1 MSGDFSGDF
10 SGRRLHLIGIG
21 GAGMSGLALAAH
33 ELGALVTGSDR
44 ERSSYTER
52 LAEAGIDV
60 SFGHDAANVAEDAD
74 VVVSTAIID
83 SNPELVAARE
93 RGLKVLHRSDLL
105 AELVETR
112 GLSIAVAGTHG
123 KTTTTAMIAHVLDAL
138 GEDPSYFVGGEVTIG
153 PRTTNAHL
161 GSGEIVVIEADESD
175 GSFRRYAPDI
185 SVITNIEFEHPETWS
200 GIDELIEAFAAFA
213 AKSGQLVLP
222 AVHKRIAEVDP
233 QARALTFGIEP
244 EVAQLT
250 ASLVETPANPA
261 TGTSFEL
268 LGRQVQLG
276 VRGRHNVS
284 NALAAI
290 GALDLAG
297 IEPARSIPA
306 LASFGGV
313 ARRFELIGRHAS
325 GAAVYDDY
333 AHHPTEVRAALTAAR
348 EASGDGRVVA
358 VFMPHL
364 YSRTRAYTREFA
376 EALSLADVIVVM
388 DIYPARE
395 RAADFP
401 GVTGWLQATRVADVA
416 RGKPVYYE
424 PHFADAKLVVERT
437 LRAGDLCIGIGAGD
451 IHKFTRELI
460 EEGAA

>member
-1 MSGDFSGDF
+1 MNGGF
-10 SGRRLHLIGIG
+10 SGRKLHLIGIG

-44 ERSSYTER
+44 EQSSYTER

-60 SFGHDAANVAEDAD
+60 SFGHDAANVPEGAD
-74 VVVSTAIID
+74 VVVSTAILE
-83 SNPELVAARE
+83 SNPELAAARE
-93 RGLKVLHRSDLL
+93 RGLNVLHRSELL

-123 KTTTTAMIAHVLDAL
+123 KTTTTAMIAHVLDVL

-161 GSGEIVVIEADESD
+161 GSSEVVVIEADESD
-175 GSFRRYAPDI
+175 GSFKRYTPDI

-200 GIDELIEAFAAFA
+200 GLDELIAAFAAFA
-213 AKSGQLVLP
+213 ANSAQLVLP
-222 AVHKRIAEVDP
+222 AVHPRIDEVDP

-244 EVAQLT
+244 ERAQLT
-250 ASLVETPANPA
+250 ASRVETPADPA
-261 TGTSFEL
+261 LGTSFEL
-268 LGRQVQLG
+268 TGSRVSLG

-284 NALAAI
+284 NALAALA
-290 GALDLAG
+290 ALQLAG
-297 IEPARSIPA
+297 IELARSIPA

-325 GAAVYDDY
+325 GAAIYDDY
-333 AHHPTEVRAALTAAR
+333 AHHPTEVRVALTAAR
-348 EASGDGRVVA
+348 EASGGGRVIV

-376 EALSLADVIVVM
+376 EALSLADAIVVM

-395 RAADFP
+395 RAEDFP

-416 RGKPVYYE
+416 RGRPVYYE
-424 PHFADAKLVVERT
+424 PRFEDAQVVVDRI
-437 LRAGDLCIGIGAGD
+437 LRPGDLCIGLGAGN
-451 IHKFTRELI
+451 IHKFTRGLI
-460 EEGAA
+460 EGADA